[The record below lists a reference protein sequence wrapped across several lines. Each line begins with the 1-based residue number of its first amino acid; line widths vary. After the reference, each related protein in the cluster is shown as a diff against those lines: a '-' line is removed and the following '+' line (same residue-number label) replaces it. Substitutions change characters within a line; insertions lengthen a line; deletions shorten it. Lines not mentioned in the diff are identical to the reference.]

1 VFCLVRV
8 EGVLLSCEYGRS
20 EKKLLLSSRSV
31 SNGTFEIK
39 LGVSKAY

>member
-31 SNGTFEIK
+31 SNGIFGIK
-39 LGVSKAY
+39 SGVSRTY